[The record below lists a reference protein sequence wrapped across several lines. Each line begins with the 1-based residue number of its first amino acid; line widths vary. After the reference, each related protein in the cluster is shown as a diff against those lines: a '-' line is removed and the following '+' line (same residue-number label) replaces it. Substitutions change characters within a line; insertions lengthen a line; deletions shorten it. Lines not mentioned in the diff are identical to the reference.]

1 MEVFV
6 ILYSLQK
13 MKELDDLLHVK
24 GIRESNHPCFW
35 WLIKPNTESWGVDAA
50 RLILQVASH
59 LCRIFVSLVTGV
71 FGGWWGFVGLF
82 CFVFWEQHFWL
93 IFLRTGT
100 LGCLFEVKNN
110 SDLDYSAWLVNGFVL
125 LSVDLSSDRDFIQ
138 DSWIGGSVC
147 PQGQK

>member
-1 MEVFV
+1 MLRTGAMEMFI

-13 MKELDDLLHVK
+13 MRELDDLLHVK
-24 GIRESNHPCFW
+24 GKRESSCLCFW
-35 WLIKPNTESWGVDAA
+35 WLIKPNTGSWGVDAA

-59 LCRIFVSLVTGV
+59 LCRTFVGLGGGV
-71 FGGWWGFVGLF
+71 VGLF
-82 CFVFWEQHFWL
+82 CFVFCEQHFWL

-110 SDLDYSAWLVNGFVL
+110 SDLDYSSWLVNGFVL